1 MIECLV
7 MCVCVRV
14 SLCPC
19 VHVSMC
25 PDLLVIF
32 PVRFHTSFI
41 LSCVC
46 SVRRINCCGFFCFAF
61 GSVLPSCLFFFSLFS
76 LTSYLLFE
84 FGSLDP
90 RRTEWRSWGE
100 ERILSYLVFSPSSQC
115 VWGKNGFPMCKI
127 TFFPLG
133 VLKGT
138 RYHEFFKSSVSSL
151 SDFELSLSEDDTPD
165 SICQAFVAFYKNI

>member
-7 MCVCVRV
+7 MCVCVSV
-14 SLCPC
+14 CPC
-19 VHVSMC
+19 VHVSWFAGDFSC
-25 PDLLVIF
+25 QVSYKLYSLVCVLSQENKLLW
-32 PVRFHTSFI
+32 
-41 LSCVC
+41 
-46 SVRRINCCGFFCFAF
+46 FFCFAF

-90 RRTEWRSWGE
+90 RRTGWRSWGE
-100 ERILSYLVFSPSSQC
+100 ERILSYLVFSPSLQC

-165 SICQAFVAFYKNI
+165 SVCQDFSAFYKNI